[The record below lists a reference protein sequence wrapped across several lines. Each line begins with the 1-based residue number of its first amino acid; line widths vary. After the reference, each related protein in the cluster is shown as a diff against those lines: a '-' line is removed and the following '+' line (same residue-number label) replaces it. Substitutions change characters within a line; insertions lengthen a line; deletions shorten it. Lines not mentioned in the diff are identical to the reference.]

1 MRSVGGVL
9 VVWLALFW
17 TALGVG
23 EMRAGGGLTALGW
36 GRDDSG
42 QLGLGTKV
50 VFETPTV
57 LPQSGALAGKT
68 IIKTVAGER
77 HVLVL
82 TADQKIFAW
91 GDNQGGQLGNPD
103 LLPSSVPTEVPFPEE
118 LVGRTVIDLAATSSA
133 SFLLTADFEL
143 WGWGDMPFGV
153 AINRPRTALQ
163 KIDGGVLS
171 GKSVVKIACG
181 INHLLALTA
190 DGFVASV
197 GLNNSGQLGDGTT
210 TQRFAPVE
218 IVDGN
223 QVLVGRTVVDI
234 SAGRT
239 SSMLRT
245 SDGAL
250 FAWGSN
256 SIGELGLGDQV
267 NRLVPTRVA
276 GSLMGRM
283 VSAVALSGTNGYAI
297 TTDNQLHC
305 WGRHVGI
312 EMVAATEGPIDRTRP
327 NLAVMEPFE
336 SETLVEVASG
346 TEIGAVRTASGR
358 IFTWGLRLNGRLG
371 RPHLT
376 GVAGPVGPVSLEDL
390 GGDVTVTSLAS
401 GRAERFSAVLADGRL
416 VHWGNCGIVGD
427 GGVYWRESPVI
438 LPVSAL
444 PANEGW
450 SLLAA
455 SGRMSVGVSS
465 GGKVYSWGAGNLG
478 HREPIEIVPE
488 PQRVCD
494 EGGLDDEEVT
504 AVAVGSLHTV
514 VLTRDGN
521 LYTWGTGSS
530 GQLGDGVFHQ
540 STQNRPRK
548 VLTEGTPIAETTIIQ
563 IAAGKAH
570 TMALSADGRLFA
582 WGQNSSGQLGDGSS
596 IDRNLPTA
604 VVMNGAL
611 AGKTV
616 VAIATRNDTSFA
628 LTADGLVFS
637 WGSGLSGLYGAGEAS
652 SSWRFEPQM
661 IKMDGAMAGKTIV
674 HIAAGTVTAYAIA
687 SDGTLFGWGSHTGGL
702 LGEDVSSVGVSD
714 QPVEISLPAEHAH
727 RVPVAVTA
735 NAGTLFV
742 LTRDGMLFSA
752 GRSRFGALGVG
763 ALEPQITRALRPV
776 QGTRWAP
783 GFRVRSVATTGSEG
797 HVLALAEPKLPELQ
811 VEHPVGSMWPTVS
824 GQVRFAPIEPG
835 STDHQVLRL
844 HYTADADLTGVE
856 VSIESSTGAFSLVGP
871 LPSTVPARE
880 SLDVELAFS
889 ADTPGPHHGR
899 LTLLTDS
906 ADLPPVEVALIG
918 YVLGPVPLLVTQPQ
932 AKIVGEGTT
941 VSLAVEALGLPP
953 LTYQWRHRGKNLL
966 GATSAV
972 LELQDVSLAQAGDY
986 SVVVKSGEAVE
997 SLPAHLA
1004 VVRFP
1009 NQTRILKAGTSA
1021 AFTLKA
1027 GGSDLTYQ
1035 WLKNGLPL
1043 PMDARFRGINSP
1055 TLRIQPLAA
1064 DDNWVGFAHGGDY
1077 TCLVSRS
1084 GAPPYTAGTLRL
1096 LVTDLRPSFLEP
1108 FSLPG
1113 AAIGLDYSFTVPM
1126 DPNPR
1131 RAVTQF
1137 SAKGL
1142 PAGLTI
1148 NRATG
1153 VISGRPRQTR
1163 SGGFP
1168 VILMAENSEGS
1179 VNRPIFLYVQPLF
1192 EGTFGS
1198 FAGVIAASEAL
1209 NQQLGGRMAMSIA
1222 ESGSLSGS
1230 LQLGTQRYRFR
1241 GDVQATLSYGIVTAT
1256 LSIPRRNRS
1265 PLSLAFTL
1273 GSSWPDRLTGQLQDP
1288 DVIAGS
1294 ANLTG
1299 WQVPWSKQTPAV
1311 AYNGLH
1317 NVLLTPP
1324 ESTLANP
1331 ALPQGFGFASFTPSR
1346 TGKLRFVGKLAD
1358 GQAVVDASAVGA
1370 RGQVAI
1376 HQVLYRGPWKGSL
1389 TGRLV
1394 VDPGIHPFD
1403 HETNSVSGL
1412 LKWTRP
1418 ADTTGRSLLFPEGF
1432 KLRELGVTGNGHRA
1446 LPGTVLLNLV
1456 VPDAQVRL
1464 DFEAASAGDLPSSP
1478 AITAR
1483 LPGGNR
1489 VVLPVPNPTQ
1499 TTLQTSVSRG
1509 SFSGRFRVVDGGTV
1523 RQARFE
1529 GRVIRSSNGPF
1540 GAGFFLLP
1548 ELDSLRPLTGS
1559 GTVTLRSLADP

>member
-1 MRSVGGVL
+1 
-9 VVWLALFW
+9 
-17 TALGVG
+17 
-23 EMRAGGGLTALGW
+23 
-36 GRDDSG
+36 
-42 QLGLGTKV
+42 
-50 VFETPTV
+50 
-57 LPQSGALAGKT
+57 
-68 IIKTVAGER
+68 
-77 HVLVL
+77 
-82 TADQKIFAW
+82 
-91 GDNQGGQLGNPD
+91 
-103 LLPSSVPTEVPFPEE
+103 
-118 LVGRTVIDLAATSSA
+118 
-133 SFLLTADFEL
+133 
-143 WGWGDMPFGV
+143 
-153 AINRPRTALQ
+153 
-163 KIDGGVLS
+163 
-171 GKSVVKIACG
+171 
-181 INHLLALTA
+181 
-190 DGFVASV
+190 
-197 GLNNSGQLGDGTT
+197 
-210 TQRFAPVE
+210 
-218 IVDGN
+218 
-223 QVLVGRTVVDI
+223 
-234 SAGRT
+234 
-239 SSMLRT
+239 
-245 SDGAL
+245 
-250 FAWGSN
+250 
-256 SIGELGLGDQV
+256 
-267 NRLVPTRVA
+267 
-276 GSLMGRM
+276 
-283 VSAVALSGTNGYAI
+283 
-297 TTDNQLHC
+297 
-305 WGRHVGI
+305 
-312 EMVAATEGPIDRTRP
+312 
-327 NLAVMEPFE
+327 
-336 SETLVEVASG
+336 
-346 TEIGAVRTASGR
+346 
-358 IFTWGLRLNGRLG
+358 
-371 RPHLT
+371 
-376 GVAGPVGPVSLEDL
+376 
-390 GGDVTVTSLAS
+390 
-401 GRAERFSAVLADGRL
+401 
-416 VHWGNCGIVGD
+416 
-427 GGVYWRESPVI
+427 
-438 LPVSAL
+438 
-444 PANEGW
+444 
-450 SLLAA
+450 
-455 SGRMSVGVSS
+455 
-465 GGKVYSWGAGNLG
+465 
-478 HREPIEIVPE
+478 
-488 PQRVCD
+488 
-494 EGGLDDEEVT
+494 
-504 AVAVGSLHTV
+504 
-514 VLTRDGN
+514 
-521 LYTWGTGSS
+521 
-530 GQLGDGVFHQ
+530 
-540 STQNRPRK
+540 
-548 VLTEGTPIAETTIIQ
+548 
-563 IAAGKAH
+563 
-570 TMALSADGRLFA
+570 
-582 WGQNSSGQLGDGSS
+582 
-596 IDRNLPTA
+596 
-604 VVMNGAL
+604 
-611 AGKTV
+611 
-616 VAIATRNDTSFA
+616 
-628 LTADGLVFS
+628 
-637 WGSGLSGLYGAGEAS
+637 
-652 SSWRFEPQM
+652 
-661 IKMDGAMAGKTIV
+661 
-674 HIAAGTVTAYAIA
+674 
-687 SDGTLFGWGSHTGGL
+687 
-702 LGEDVSSVGVSD
+702 
-714 QPVEISLPAEHAH
+714 
-727 RVPVAVTA
+727 
-735 NAGTLFV
+735 
-742 LTRDGMLFSA
+742 
-752 GRSRFGALGVG
+752 
-763 ALEPQITRALRPV
+763 
-776 QGTRWAP
+776 
-783 GFRVRSVATTGSEG
+783 
-797 HVLALAEPKLPELQ
+797 
-811 VEHPVGSMWPTVS
+811 
-824 GQVRFAPIEPG
+824 
-835 STDHQVLRL
+835 VLRL

-856 VSIESSTGAFSLVGP
+856 VSIESSTGAFSLVGT

-880 SLDVELAFS
+880 VLDVELAFS

-906 ADLPPVEVALIG
+906 ADLPPVEVALTG

-953 LTYQWRHRGKNLL
+953 LTYQWRHRGKNLP
-966 GATSAV
+966 GGTSAV
-972 LELQDVSLAQAGDY
+972 LELQSVSLAQAGDY

-997 SLPAHLA
+997 SQAAHLA

-1009 NQTRILKAGTSA
+1009 NQTRILKAGTSTTLAIKA
-1021 AFTLKA
+1021 A
-1027 GGSDLTYQ
+1027 GSDLTYQ
-1035 WLKNGLPL
+1035 WFRNGLPL
-1043 PMDARFRGINSP
+1043 PMDPRFRGINSP

-1064 DDNWVGFAHGGDY
+1064 EDNWVGSAHGGDY
-1077 TCLVSRS
+1077 TCQVSRS

-1096 LVTDLRPSFLEP
+1096 LVTDLRPSFIEP
-1108 FSLPG
+1108 FSLPP

-1131 RAVTQF
+1131 RAATQF

-1179 VNRPIFLYVQPLF
+1179 VNRLTLLGVRPLPD
-1192 EGTFGS
+1192 GSAGS

-1241 GDVQATLSYGIVTAT
+1241 GDVQATLASSVVTA
-1256 LSIPRRNRS
+1256 SIPIPRRNRS

-1394 VDPGIHPFD
+1394 VDRGPHPFD

-1548 ELDSLRPLTGS
+1548 ELDSPRPLTGS
-1559 GTVTLRSLADP
+1559 GTVTLRSLAVP